1 MSIKQQLVR
10 ILLRGMKEVYMDRII
25 SDKLYL
31 SLLYRRVLDKKMH
44 WDNPCTFNEKLQ
56 WLKIYNRRNEYTQM
70 VDKIAVKKIVAEK
83 LGEKYIIPTLGVWD
97 DFDDIDFSI
106 LPDRFVLKCN
116 HDSGSICIC
125 KNKNTFDIAEARK
138 KMRKGLKQNL
148 YWAGREW
155 PYKDVKPR
163 ILAEKFME
171 DEGGDGDLKDYKL
184 MCFNGKVY
192 CTFVCSERFEGSGLK
207 VTFFDRDW
215 KRLSFERHYPSSEK
229 VIFKPVHY
237 YEMIRLAEEL
247 SKNIPFVR
255 SDFYEINGQLYFG
268 ELTFYPG
275 SGLEAFTPPEWDRRL
290 GELIKLPHIDPL
302 LL

>member
-1 MSIKQQLVR
+1 
-10 ILLRGMKEVYMDRII
+10 
-25 SDKLYL
+25 
-31 SLLYRRVLDKKMH
+31 
-44 WDNPCTFNEKLQ
+44 
-56 WLKIYNRRNEYTQM
+56 
-70 VDKIAVKKIVAEK
+70 
-83 LGEKYIIPTLGVWD
+83 
-97 DFDDIDFSI
+97 
-106 LPDRFVLKCN
+106 
-116 HDSGSICIC
+116 
-125 KNKNTFDIAEARK
+125 
-138 KMRKGLKQNL
+138 
-148 YWAGREW
+148 
-155 PYKDVKPR
+155 
-163 ILAEKFME
+163 
-171 DEGGDGDLKDYKL
+171 

-275 SGLEAFTPPEWDRRL
+275 SGFGR
-290 GELIKLPHIDPL
+290 IYSS
-302 LL
+302 